1 MHVCR
6 KYADIGHT
14 VQLQYREG
22 RGDLAEGWAE
32 LVTAHPLPGVG
43 VVEGL
48 RGVMGEGR
56 GCVLVAEMSSAG
68 NLAIGEYTKGN
79 CLVRGECVGVGRVVI
94 GEDVRAFSW
103 DYSSIYGMHHF
114 KVRWLSRWLLV
125 NSVANVLVCKE

>member
-1 MHVCR
+1 MLINARTTLCTNARR

-68 NLAIGEYTKGN
+68 NLATGEYTKGT
-79 CLVRGECVGVGRVVI
+79 LSGEGRVWGGGDGVW
-94 GEDVRAFSW
+94 E
-103 DYSSIYGMHHF
+103 
-114 KVRWLSRWLLV
+114 
-125 NSVANVLVCKE
+125 

>member
-1 MHVCR
+1 MFHFLSTLLMHLPTHTHTHTHTHR

-48 RGVMGEGR
+48 KGVMGEGR

-68 NLAIGEYTKGN
+68 NLATGDYTKG
-79 CLVRGECVGVGRVVI
+79 I
-94 GEDVRAFSW
+94 Q
-103 DYSSIYGMHHF
+103 
-114 KVRWLSRWLLV
+114 
-125 NSVANVLVCKE
+125 